1 MIECPSQG
9 DTSQVFTLLP
19 HTVTEHA
26 LSKNTVLWGTSPKAK
41 SVLGDL
47 EPTSD
52 CQQLGKA
59 SSCTRVEMVLLQ
71 ICHKGPAPDYIYI
84 KPKAEI
90 FTKNN
95 Y

>member
-1 MIECPSQG
+1 MTECPSQG

-41 SVLGDL
+41 SVLGD
-47 EPTSD
+47 
-52 CQQLGKA
+52 QQLGKA